1 MRSFLLVLLCVVAAG
16 SLFAGDITP
25 EDAAKHIGEKVTVR
39 GTVIQAVY
47 SKAKNA
53 FLNFGDKYPNQVF
66 SIAVLNAKTPALL
79 ANGPGWLTELQG
91 KEISVTGMIELY
103 EGKPQIVLKAR
114 EDVNPSPGK

>member
-1 MRSFLLVLLCVVAAG
+1 MRSFLLTLFFVLAAG

-53 FLNFGDKYPNQVF
+53 FLNFGNKYPNQVF

-91 KEISVTGMIELY
+91 KEISVTGTIELY

-114 EDVNPSPGK
+114 EDVNAAPGK